1 MDTLKEIR
9 EVVNE
14 TTEELIKLQRW
25 NPGRGNAKTSGQT
38 EIMTKIIFQKAAAF
52 DKISGIMEREEADWW
67 N

>member
-1 MDTLKEIR
+1 MNALEEIR

-25 NPGRGNAKTSGQT
+25 NPCRSNGKTLRQT
-38 EIMTKIIFQKAAAF
+38 EIILQKAAAF
-52 DKISGIMEREEADWW
+52 DKISGIMEKEETNWW